1 MKKTILN
8 LGRALHT
15 VEQKN
20 VKGGQMQIG
29 IVDRDGR
36 DCRYP
41 YCLNNFG
48 RCVHSIHG
56 CSSGAGGNDGD
67 ITTFF

>member
-8 LGRALHT
+8 LGRALHKA
-15 VEQKN
+15 EQKN
-20 VKGGQMQIG
+20 VKGGFG

-48 RCVHSIHG
+48 RCVHNIHG
-56 CSSGAGGNDGD
+56 CGSGAGGEDGD
-67 ITTFF
+67 ILTWF